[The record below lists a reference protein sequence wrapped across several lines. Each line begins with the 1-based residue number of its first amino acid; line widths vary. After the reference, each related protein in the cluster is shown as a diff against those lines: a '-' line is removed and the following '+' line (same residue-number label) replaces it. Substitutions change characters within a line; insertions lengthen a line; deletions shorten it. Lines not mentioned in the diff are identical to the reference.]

1 MTEGVRLRICDP
13 HVHLY
18 PEGRKRSYGIDELR
32 ADTRDGHDVESVVYV
47 EAANAFRPDGPE
59 ALRPVGETEWVAQ
72 QDDEGLIAGIVGY
85 ADLRLGDA
93 VEDVLEAHRAAGRGR
108 FRGIRYRT
116 NWDASPEVENSRF
129 AGRPGLLDD
138 PGVGRGVAVLGRLG
152 LTLDLFVYFHQL
164 DEVERLA
171 RAHPGVTMVV
181 NHYGTPVAI
190 GPYAGRRDEVL
201 TALRGGLEPLASL
214 PNVQLKLGGLGWP
227 GHGLGWETWTA
238 APGAAEV
245 AAAWSSLTAWCIEA
259 FGPARCMCESNYP
272 SDRPSLP
279 YRTIWDAQLLLT
291 CDLSPHERAAVL
303 HDTAVRVYGL
313 DEQPL
318 TTSGRR

>member
-1 MTEGVRLRICDP
+1 VSVRICDP

-32 ADTRDGHDVESVVYV
+32 ADTTDGHEIESVVYV
-47 EAANAFRPDGPE
+47 EAANGFRADGPE
-59 ALRPVGETEWVAQ
+59 ALRPVGETEWVVQ
-72 QDDEGLIAGIVGY
+72 QDDAGLIAGIVGY

-93 VEDVLEAHRAAGRGR
+93 VEDVLEAQRLAGRGR

-116 NWDASPEVENSRF
+116 NWDASRDVENSRF
-129 AGRPGLLDD
+129 ADRPGLLDD
-138 PGVGRGVAVLGRLG
+138 ADVGRGVAALGRLG

-171 RAHPGVTMVV
+171 RAHPGVTMIVD
-181 NHYGTPVAI
+181 HYGTPVAI
-190 GPYAGRRDEVL
+190 GPYAGRRNEVL
-201 TALRGGLEPLASL
+201 AALRRGLEPLVGL

-227 GHGLGWETWTA
+227 GHGFGWETWAEPPA
-238 APGAAEV
+238 AVEV
-245 AAAWSSLTAWCIEA
+245 AAAWSPLTAWCIDA
-259 FGPARCMCESNYP
+259 FGPDRCMCESNYP

-291 CDLSPHERAAVL
+291 RDLAHHERAAVL
-303 HDTAVRVYGL
+303 HDTAVRVYRL
-313 DEQPL
+313 DA
-318 TTSGRR
+318 